1 MNIILTCVGKF
12 QEYILENITQL
23 LTLGHTSIYV
33 ITDRKFFTNFGSL
46 CLDIILIDV
55 AELPDTYKYAAKC
68 PMDKSFREGFWV
80 NTSARFFYIYE
91 CMRKYGIRDVV
102 HIENDVVIYYNA
114 DVLEALVDKTRI
126 YMPFD
131 SYSRNIA
138 SIVYIPNHQT
148 LAYIL
153 DHYDVRRNDM
163 YNFAKH
169 LSSGKV
175 DTFPIFTNK
184 YYQNPYDEKTF
195 VSRNYARFPYLFDA
209 AAMGQYLGGIDP
221 LNQSGDTRGF
231 VNETTVIQYDKYKF
245 VWSNHLTQTNI
256 YQPFLYVA
264 DTDKENTTQLLPIF
278 NLHIH
283 SKTVNRFT
291 SKSSAPFYNSFF
303 AYHSNVELLL
313 SFDGKPSP
321 DNTLSGV
328 LATPN
333 NTLESFTKQSIQSI
347 DGYPFVSPGYTNVKT
362 FDVVVPVGPND
373 VSFIQ
378 KHVQYIQQN
387 VMGFRNIYVISYD
400 DTTRVPG
407 CIMISES
414 IFPFSKTD
422 VSFPEVYIGEKLCNR
437 NGWYLQQLLKM
448 YSPFVIPGI
457 LENILVIDADTVFLR
472 PTHFIQNNKFLYGF
486 SKENHMPYFEHAAKL
501 HPSFTKTDPEKSGI
515 VHYMGFQRKYLK
527 KIMDMV
533 EEYHKKPF
541 WRAFL
546 DNVDIIEGSSASEYE
561 LYFHFMMRM
570 FPEKIELR
578 ELTGKTVM
586 LPDVIPIQT
595 CDVVSCHSYARC
607 A

>member
-23 LTLGHTSIYV
+23 LALGHTSIYV

-91 CMRKYGIRDVV
+91 CMRKYGIQDVV
-102 HIENDVVIYYNA
+102 HIENDVVIYYNV
-114 DVLEALVDKTRI
+114 DVLEPLVDKSRI

-138 SIVYIPNHQT
+138 SIVYIPNHPS

-169 LSSGKV
+169 LSTGRV

-184 YYQNPYDEKTF
+184 YYQNPYDEKMF

-221 LNQSGDTRGF
+221 LNQPGDTRGF

-245 VWSNHLTQTNI
+245 VWSNHITQTNI
-256 YQPFLYVA
+256 YQPFLFIEDA
-264 DTDKENTTQLLPIF
+264 DDADNENTTQLLPIF

-283 SKTVNRFT
+283 SKTINRFT
-291 SKSSAPFYNSFF
+291 SKSSAPFYNTYF
-303 AYHSNVELLL
+303 AYHSNTGLIVHSNNV
-313 SFDGKPSP
+313 SFED
-321 DNTLSGV
+321 V
-328 LATPN
+328 RTPIL
-333 NTLESFTKQSIQSI
+333 TI
-347 DGYPFVSPGYTNVKT
+347 DGCPFVSSVYTNLNI
-362 FDVVVPVGPND
+362 FDVVVPVGPDD
-373 VSFIQ
+373 VAFLQ
-378 KHVQYIQQN
+378 QHVRYIRQN
-387 VMGFRNIYVISYD
+387 VMGFRNIYLIVYD
-400 DTTRVPG
+400 DTIRIPG
-407 CIMISES
+407 CITISETA
-414 IFPFSKTD
+414 FPFSKKD
-422 VSFPEVYIGEKLCNR
+422 IQFPEVYIGNQLCNR

-486 SKENHMPYFEHAAKL
+486 SGENHAPYFAHAAKL
-501 HPSFTKTDPEKSGI
+501 HPSFTKTDPDKSGI
-515 VHYMGFQRKYLK
+515 VHYMVFQRKYLK

-533 EEYHKKPF
+533 EQLHKKTF

-546 DNVDIIEGSSASEYE
+546 DEVDIMEGSGASEYE
-561 LYFHFMMRM
+561 LYFHYMLRM
-570 FPEKIELR
+570 FPEKIEVR
-578 ELTGKTVM
+578 DLTSTTVSSHEVM
-586 LPDVIPIQT
+586 PIQI
-595 CDVVSCHSYARC
+595 CNVVSCHSYARHT
-607 A
+607 

>member
-23 LTLGHTSIYV
+23 LALGHTSIYV

-91 CMRKYGIRDVV
+91 CMRKYGIQDVV
-102 HIENDVVIYYNA
+102 HIENDVVIYYNV
-114 DVLEALVDKTRI
+114 DVLEPLVDKSRI

-138 SIVYIPNHQT
+138 SIVYIPNHPS

-169 LSSGKV
+169 LSTGRV

-184 YYQNPYDEKTF
+184 YYQNPYDEKMF

-221 LNQSGDTRGF
+221 LNQPGDTRGF

-245 VWSNHLTQTNI
+245 VWSNHITQTNI
-256 YQPFLYVA
+256 YQPFLFIDDA
-264 DTDKENTTQLLPIF
+264 DDTDNENTPQLLPIF

-283 SKTVNRFT
+283 SKTINRFT
-291 SKSSAPFYNSFF
+291 SKSSAPFYNTYF
-303 AYHSNVELLL
+303 AYHSNTGLIVHSNNV
-313 SFDGKPSP
+313 SFED
-321 DNTLSGV
+321 V
-328 LATPN
+328 RTPIL
-333 NTLESFTKQSIQSI
+333 TI
-347 DGYPFVSPGYTNVKT
+347 DGCPFVSSVYTNLNI
-362 FDVVVPVGPND
+362 FDVVVPVGPDD
-373 VSFIQ
+373 VAFLQ
-378 KHVQYIQQN
+378 QHVRYIRQN
-387 VMGFRNIYVISYD
+387 VMGFRNIYLIVYD
-400 DTTRVPG
+400 DTIRIPG
-407 CIMISES
+407 CITISETA
-414 IFPFSKTD
+414 FPFSKKD
-422 VSFPEVYIGEKLCNR
+422 IQFPEVYIGNQLCNR

-457 LENILVIDADTVFLR
+457 LENVLVIDADTVFLR

-486 SKENHMPYFEHAAKL
+486 SGENHAPYFAHAAKL
-501 HPSFTKTDPEKSGI
+501 HPSFTKTDPDKSGI
-515 VHYMGFQRKYLK
+515 VHYMVFQRKYLK

-533 EEYHKKPF
+533 EQLHKKTF

-546 DNVDIIEGSSASEYE
+546 DEVDIMEGSGASEYE
-561 LYFHFMMRM
+561 LYFHYMLRM
-570 FPEKIELR
+570 FPEKIEVR
-578 ELTGKTVM
+578 DLTSTTVSSHEVM
-586 LPDVIPIQT
+586 PIQI
-595 CDVVSCHSYARC
+595 CNVVSCHSYARHT
-607 A
+607 